1 MKKACAVS
9 RFFMPVIRVQ
19 LMSCMKPAMVNLA
32 TGVLALAFLAMLG
45 SCSLLP
51 ATRVGPGAT
60 PTPGALPAPGIP
72 EGPRMSWTVNG
83 GPAGQG
89 SLFVQ
94 GTLHLGRDELYP
106 LNDRVLDA
114 MASSDVVLAELSP
127 GDLARSRNLVLDRMA
142 EAALDG
148 GKTLYDLLP
157 PTDVASAETVMGR
170 ENLRRL
176 AIFRPWVA
184 YSAFELFVAGKL
196 ALDPEK
202 GVDVALYSL
211 AASMGKTVHGLE
223 DPEFQLDVLAGPTLD
238 IQTLLLRDAIREHR
252 DHPDAMKR
260 MYEAYRA
267 GDHRTL
273 AVELDASLKRSLAFA
288 PELAAF
294 NDSLLARRNAEWAKV
309 LDSYLREGKSVFVFV
324 GAAHMLGADNILERL
339 AGMGYSVQP

>member
-1 MKKACAVS
+1 MKACAVF
-9 RFFMPVIRVQ
+9 RVIRFAYV
-19 LMSCMKPAMVNLA
+19 SRVRPAFFTLA
-32 TGVLALAFLAMLG
+32 VLALASQTFLG

-51 ATRVGPGAT
+51 GPRPAPGAT
-60 PTPGALPAPGIP
+60 PAPGELPAPGIP

-89 SLFVQ
+89 RLFVQ

-106 LNDRVLDA
+106 LDKRVLDGL
-114 MASSDVVLAELSP
+114 ASSDVILAELSP
-127 GDLARSRNLVLDRMA
+127 GDLARSRDLVLDRMA

-157 PTDVASAETVMGR
+157 TMDVASAEAVMGK

-211 AASMGKTVHGLE
+211 AATLGKPVYGLE
-223 DPEFQLDVLAGPTLD
+223 DPEFQLDVLAGPPLE
-238 IQTLLLRDAIREHR
+238 IQVLLLRDAIREHR
-252 DHPDAMKR
+252 DQPDAMKR
-260 MYEAYRA
+260 LYEAYRD
-267 GDHRTL
+267 GDHRAL
-273 AVELDASLKRSLAFA
+273 AIELDAALRRSLAFA
-288 PELAAF
+288 SELAAF
-294 NDSLLARRNAEWAKV
+294 NDSLLTRRNKEWAKV
-309 LDSYLREGKSVFVFV
+309 LDDYLRDGKSVFVFV
-324 GAAHMLGADNILERL
+324 GAAHMVGAGNILERL
-339 AGMGYSVQP
+339 AGMGYSVKP